1 MNQNN
6 FIELLL
12 RQILEALERIEAKI
26 SNETGSS
33 PVGEKK

>member
-26 SNETGSS
+26 SSETGS
-33 PVGEKK
+33 